1 MYRRTL
7 AIQRKLGNKQFEART
22 LDGLG
27 QVLWE
32 KGDTREATALFQQA
46 RELFG
51 AIGDNKGRA
60 VQAALL
66 GNNYMDIENFHAA
79 EEAYQQAV
87 QLFEKVSDLEAVAD
101 VRVRLGRVYA
111 SNQAPFD
118 ALLQWRQAL
127 GLYREL
133 QQDDKVE
140 FVEKLLK
147 TSSRM

>member
-1 MYRRTL
+1 
-7 AIQRKLGNKQFEART
+7 
-22 LDGLG
+22 
-27 QVLWE
+27 
-32 KGDTREATALFQQA
+32 
-46 RELFG
+46 
-51 AIGDNKGRA
+51 
-60 VQAALL
+60 
-66 GNNYMDIENFHAA
+66 MDIENFNAA
-79 EEAYQQAV
+79 EEAYRQAV

-140 FVEKLLK
+140 FVERLLS